1 MGDKVKVNSEELE
14 TIIRLMKNAYTEFS
28 SFSQNGFQTEI
39 EYLDA
44 MNSDFVDR
52 LTRIL
57 EIAKN
62 WNIDRLNENI
72 NDYIQEAEKIYQEI
86 KRRDETLAES

>member
-1 MGDKVKVNSEELE
+1 
-14 TIIRLMKNAYTEFS
+14 MKNAYTEFS

-72 NDYIQEAEKIYQEI
+72 KDYIQEAEKIYQEI

>member
-14 TIIRLMKNAYTEFS
+14 TIISLMKNAYTEFS

-72 NDYIQEAEKIYQEI
+72 KDYIQEAEKIYQEI